1 MSQTKAADGSLSY
14 RAQVRVKRGGQ
25 IIYSEAKTFS
35 KEKLVKDW
43 AAKLEQ
49 ALKGDGAVEWHKIAK
64 LLVSELLRRYIDEVG
79 EVQKFGR
86 TKRHVM
92 ENLIKKP
99 IAKKWIGDLTAA
111 DVIAHCKLRLGEGG
125 WPFYNYPGCYLS
137 GVGIGVSV
145 ELWRM
150 NWLSYWYIN
159 RKLFSTA
166 KRR

>member
-1 MSQTKAADGSLSY
+1 M
-14 RAQVRVKRGGQ
+14 
-25 IIYSEAKTFS
+25 
-35 KEKLVKDW
+35 
-43 AAKLEQ
+43 LEQ

-111 DVIAHCKLRLGEGG
+111 DMIAHCKLRLGEGAG
-125 WPFYNYPGCYLS
+125 SSTITQDVMS

-159 RKLFSTA
+159 
-166 KRR
+166 